1 MCVSLTHPE
10 PQRSRGGVC
19 SGVCGGVCLRV
30 SAAVFAVFAG
40 VSARRNTS
48 GTLHL
53 GHALHHRLRL
63 HLHRRRRHGLGAG
76 QQITTSL
83 DSFKPYFS
91 PSPYDEDAIL
101 FFVKPETCFLKVH

>member
-1 MCVSLTHPE
+1 MCVC
-10 PQRSRGGVC
+10 VC
-19 SGVCGGVCLRV
+19 VCVCLCVCVCGGVCLRV

-48 GTLHL
+48 GALHL

>member
-1 MCVSLTHPE
+1 
-10 PQRSRGGVC
+10 
-19 SGVCGGVCLRV
+19 LRV

-83 DSFKPYFS
+83 DSFKPCFS